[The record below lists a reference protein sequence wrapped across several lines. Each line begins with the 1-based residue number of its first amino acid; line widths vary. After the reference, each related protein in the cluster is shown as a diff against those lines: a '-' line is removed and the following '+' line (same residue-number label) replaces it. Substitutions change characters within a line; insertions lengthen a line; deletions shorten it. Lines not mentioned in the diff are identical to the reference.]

1 MSFSLFTFT
10 VILASVSGEKI
21 SFLKDKTLTEPK
33 KYSQERSLIRS
44 KWKIIEIG
52 KKNIHMSTGFKRLFS
67 HFSKWACVYAW
78 CTHVYARIFVNFFL
92 DVQLSHELQNLV
104 FSVKLKFRKHPSQ
117 RLSSM
122 KGCLPSKFALHNRL
136 SFIKGYLPS
145 NVIFHQRGSSIK
157 GRLPLKVVFN

>member
-52 KKNIHMSTGFKRLFS
+52 KKNIHMSTGFKRLFA
-67 HFSKWACVYAW
+67 HFSKWACVYAS
-78 CTHVYARIFVNFFL
+78 CTHVYARIFINFFL
-92 DVQLSHELQNLV
+92 EVQLSHELQNLV

-117 RLSSM
+117 RLSSIED
-122 KGCLPSKFALHNRL
+122 CLPSKVVFRQNSPSIIGCL
-136 SFIKGYLPS
+136 SSK
-145 NVIFHQRGSSIK
+145 VIFHQMLS
-157 GRLPLKVVFN
+157 